1 MPLRVLGRL
10 QGGTRRRYDP
20 VANAVASPIQPIGD
34 PEEPG
39 LGDATRVGFVVSDLH
54 MFSKRSDFKTHEP
67 AIYEHAGAAEIFIL
81 NGDTFDFRWTTL
93 PTIDQTVYEAIEWL
107 RKLAVRF
114 PKCHFHFILGNHD
127 NNQAFIEAL
136 SKLAVRL
143 VNLSWHPYYLKLG
156 DTVFLHGD
164 VSDKP
169 MMDAAD
175 LEKHREEWL
184 LDTPRHPFL
193 HRVYDMAVHIG
204 LHRMAQA
211 AKYPKKR
218 VVRRVLSYLDDVGLT
233 KQNGV
238 RHVYFGHTHG
248 AMQNF
253 EYGGLLF
260 HNAGSPMK
268 GLKFSILKV
277 EISGPPAD

>member
-1 MPLRVLGRL
+1 MG
-10 QGGTRRRYDP
+10 QTRRAGY
-20 VANAVASPIQPIGD
+20 
-34 PEEPG
+34 
-39 LGDATRVGFVVSDLH
+39 VVSDLH
-54 MFSKRSDFKTHEP
+54 MFSKRSDFKTHES
-67 AIYEHAGAAEIFIL
+67 AIFEHAAKADIFVL

-93 PTIDQTVYEAIEWL
+93 PTIDQTVYEAVEWL
-107 RKLAVRF
+107 RNLVASF

-136 SKLAVRL
+136 SKLVAKTN
-143 VNLSWHPYYLKLG
+143 NLSWHPYYLKLG

-169 MMDAAD
+169 TMDAAG

-184 LDTPRHPFL
+184 LDTPRHPIFHSVYDMIVRVGL
-193 HRVYDMAVHIG
+193 HRVAV
-204 LHRMAQA
+204 A

-218 VVRRVLSYLDDVGLT
+218 VVRRVLSYLDDVGVT
-233 KQNGV
+233 RENGI

-253 EYGGLLF
+253 EYEGIFF

-268 GLKFSILKV
+268 GLEFKILKV
-277 EISGPPAD
+277 EILEESSD

>member
-1 MPLRVLGRL
+1 M
-10 QGGTRRRYDP
+10 
-20 VANAVASPIQPIGD
+20 
-34 PEEPG
+34 E
-39 LGDATRVGFVVSDLH
+39 ATPQSTGSTTQKRVGYVVSDLH
-54 MFSKRSDFKTHEP
+54 MFSRRSDFKNHEG
-67 AIYEHAGAAEIFIL
+67 AIFEHAAKADIFIL

-93 PTIDQTVYEAIEWL
+93 PSIDQTVFEAIEWL
-107 RKLAVRF
+107 RKLVKRF
-114 PKCHFHFILGNHD
+114 PNCHFHFILGNHD

-136 SKLAVRL
+136 SKLAAKTE
-143 VNLSWHPYYLKLG
+143 NLSWHPYYLKLG

-184 LDTPRHPFL
+184 HDIPRHPIL
-193 HRVYDMAVHIG
+193 HRFYDIALHVG

-218 VVRRVLSYLDDVGLT
+218 VVRRVLSYLDDVGLG
-233 KQNGV
+233 KENGI

-253 EYGGLLF
+253 EYQGLLF

-268 GLKFSILKV
+268 GLEFNILRV
-277 EISGPPAD
+277 EIGE